1 MRTLRLLV
9 GNATTR
15 RHTERSMHSVRL
27 VVDGTPRGR
36 QVMTIGEA
44 KQYAAVLSQGCR
56 ALGIDFT
63 TSFPA
68 VPSHPTLGA

>member
-15 RHTERSMHSVRL
+15 RHTVRSQHAVR
-27 VVDGTPRGR
+27 VEIDGVARGR
-36 QVMTIGEA
+36 NIMTMSEA
-44 KQYAAVLSQGCR
+44 RTYAAILSQGCR
-56 ALGIDFT
+56 AIGVDFT

-68 VPSHPTLGA
+68 SPQRPTLLP